1 MSCLFCFLGCKGS
14 DLFRKIGSFAYFC
27 IFDRIWDMKKYLS
40 QTTFLAIVA
49 SLLWA
54 SAFVGVKIGLKYHT
68 PLQFAGIRFLISGLI
83 LLPVIGDFK
92 RFRVEVSNNFA
103 FVCLIAFLQIV
114 LQYSFFYLG
123 VNLVPASISAMIV
136 GSGPLFV
143 ALVAHFFMPND
154 RMDWVKSISILLG
167 IAGVAVIT
175 LGRKS
180 LPSGAEIALLG
191 VVYLLLNNLSSGI
204 SNVVIARKQHT
215 ISPMILTSSSL
226 FIGGLAMCLISVPFE
241 GLPKQSFPAEYYVA
255 LSWLSFLSAAAISIW
270 NTLLRRPEVK
280 VSELNIWKFMI
291 PVAGAIL
298 SWIILPNDSADW
310 ISVSGMILIGFSLL
324 ILNLPIGKKQRSATL
339 SNAEL
344 G

>member
-1 MSCLFCFLGCKGS
+1 
-14 DLFRKIGSFAYFC
+14 
-27 IFDRIWDMKKYLS
+27 MKKYLS

-54 SAFVGVKIGLKYHT
+54 SAFVGIKIGLKYHT

-83 LLPVIGDFK
+83 LLPVIGNFK
-92 RFRVEVSNNFA
+92 KIKKEVSNNFA

-143 ALVAHFFMPND
+143 ALVAHFYMPDD
-154 RMDWVKSISILLG
+154 RIDWAKSISILLG

-204 SNVVIARKQHT
+204 SNVVIARRQQT

-226 FIGGLAMCLISVPFE
+226 FIGGLAMILISLPFE
-241 GLPKQSFPAEYYVA
+241 GLPTQSFSPEYFIA
-255 LSWLSFLSAAAISIW
+255 LAWLSFLSAAAITIW

-280 VSELNIWKFMI
+280 VSELNIWKFLI

-298 SWIILPNDSADW
+298 SWIILPNESADS
-310 ISVSGMILIGFSLL
+310 ISISGMILIAISLL
-324 ILNLPIGKKQRSATL
+324 ILNLPIGKKKTISKF
-339 SNAEL
+339 SKP
-344 G
+344 